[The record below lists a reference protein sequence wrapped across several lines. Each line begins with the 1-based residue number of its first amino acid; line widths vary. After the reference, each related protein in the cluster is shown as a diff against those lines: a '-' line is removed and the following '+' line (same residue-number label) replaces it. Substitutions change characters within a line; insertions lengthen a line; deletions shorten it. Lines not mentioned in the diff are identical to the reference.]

1 MSQKRIRVQKKKT
14 SRREETPANTKIP
27 TKVGPETK
35 KKIINAQECE
45 KEIDAL
51 AKEEQELEK
60 KMRELLLEIDEA
72 MKQKTPGEWRLKYI
86 PIAYDCV
93 GNPFDLRRRH

>member
-1 MSQKRIRVQKKKT
+1 MSQGRIRIQKKKV
-14 SRREETPANTKIP
+14 SRREETQADVKIP
-27 TKVGPETK
+27 TKARLETK
-35 KKIINAQECE
+35 KKIENAKEYE

-72 MKQKTPGEWRLKYI
+72 MKQKTPADWHLKYI
-86 PIAYDCV
+86 PIARDCL
-93 GNPFDLRRRH
+93 GNPFDLRRRR